1 VRGAPWLVGAHTNI
15 TPIEPIGHAAFVSSS
30 LLAGRFAASLG
41 SVRHAMKS
49 RRVVTRPPT
58 KALAPA
64 VRADAWSLRQARWI
78 RRSKVVVVWRIA
90 VSPARGA

>member
-1 VRGAPWLVGAHTNI
+1 
-15 TPIEPIGHAAFVSSS
+15 
-30 LLAGRFAASLG
+30 
-41 SVRHAMKS
+41 MKS
-49 RRVVTRPPT
+49 RRAVTRPPT
-58 KALAPA
+58 KALVPA